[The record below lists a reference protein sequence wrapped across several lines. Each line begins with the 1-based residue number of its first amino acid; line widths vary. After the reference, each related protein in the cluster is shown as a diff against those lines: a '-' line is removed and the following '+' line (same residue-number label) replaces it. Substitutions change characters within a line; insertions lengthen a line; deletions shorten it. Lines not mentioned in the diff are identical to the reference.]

1 MFQIK
6 TFVAI
11 TASMIGLV
19 RRTTLAV
26 TDFTIGAVNRTMLEA
41 PAQEIDQLYQNML
54 AGLLEAIPTAI
65 YLSFDFNYLPPNS
78 GTTPVLFLADDPN
91 NTSLI
96 TFPVGTSVSSIA
108 GITYQT
114 VEAGTIPAGQ
124 QETTINVACT
134 QSGIIGNTGVGTIVT
149 VAGVTG
155 CTTCTNPAAVTNGSG
170 QETEPQRK
178 LRFVSFIKS
187 LARGTNA
194 ALIYCAKSTTITD
207 PNTGAVI
214 ELVARAVVEET
225 PGHTNLWVYNGTG
238 PMSSELQT
246 AIQQAIDG
254 YLDPATLAPVP
265 GYRSS
270 GMRCDVVPM
279 AETPVDVTLLLE
291 AATSYQNAV
300 TIVAVQAAVA
310 AAIAKVLN
318 NSYLLPINLVN
329 AALGVTGI
337 TGGDIVAPTQ
347 IVQCPNNAVLIGG
360 TITVNWAAS

>member
-1 MFQIK
+1 M
-6 TFVAI
+6 
-11 TASMIGLV
+11 
-19 RRTTLAV
+19 
-26 TDFTIGAVNRTMLEA
+26 
-41 PAQEIDQLYQNML
+41 
-54 AGLLEAIPTAI
+54 
-65 YLSFDFNYLPPNS
+65 
-78 GTTPVLFLADDPN
+78 
-91 NTSLI
+91 
-96 TFPVGTSVSSIA
+96 
-108 GITYQT
+108 
-114 VEAGTIPAGQ
+114 
-124 QETTINVACT
+124 ACT
-134 QSGIIGNTGVGTIVT
+134 QSGIIGNTGVGDHRRR

-265 GYRSS
+265 GDGCSS

-279 AETPVDVTLLLE
+279 AETLVDVTLLLRRRPLAE
-291 AATSYQNAV
+291 RGHHRCGASRCCRGDRQGAQQFLSAADQPG
-300 TIVAVQAAVA
+300 QC
-310 AAIAKVLN
+310 
-318 NSYLLPINLVN
+318 
-329 AALGVTGI
+329 GVGRD
-337 TGGDIVAPTQ
+337 GD
-347 IVQCPNNAVLIGG
+347 NRR
-360 TITVNWAAS
+360 